1 MLVWARR
8 EVWAS
13 VWSGGISLPVNYTP
27 VCNLEYPQVLKS
39 KNPLSPP
46 LHVLSKR
53 RNTRDHISYQ
63 TCLRSTSESKNLFF
77 YNTFFI
83 QFYPQQTTTNRQT
96 RTKKSIKC
104 QKEPIIR
111 HHSTQQ
117 PQQVVYINTIHIQSK
132 NWI

>member
-1 MLVWARR
+1 MIDRHRNRNQKYLMALIRIRHTFHVVAVRFHRAGIGKMLTFL
-8 EVWAS
+8 S
-13 VWSGGISLPVNYTP
+13 LFLKNIYISLPVNYTP

-96 RTKKSIKC
+96 RTKK
-104 QKEPIIR
+104 
-111 HHSTQQ
+111 
-117 PQQVVYINTIHIQSK
+117 
-132 NWI
+132 